1 MRYLA
6 HREVS
11 ILADTHHKVVV
22 NAALEKHESTKGS
35 LLPILHEIQDA
46 LGYIPSD
53 AIDVIGKRIN
63 RSRAEVHGVVS
74 FYHHFRTHK
83 PGRHIIQVCRS
94 EACQALGANDVIDKL
109 KRTLAIDFHES
120 TSDGQITLE
129 PIYCLGHC
137 ACAPA
142 LMVNGEPRAKMT
154 SERVDGLINELRAT
168 NYDD

>member
-1 MRYLA
+1 M
-6 HREVS
+6 VS
-11 ILADTHHKVVV
+11 TDHEAVVSE
-22 NAALEKHESTKGS
+22 ALEKYSSTEGA

-46 LGYIPSD
+46 LGYIPPD
-53 AIDVIGKRIN
+53 TIDVIGKGIN

-94 EACQALGANDVIDKL
+94 EACQAVGALGVIEKL
-109 KRTLAIDFHES
+109 KRTLGIDFHES

-154 SERVDGLINELRAT
+154 PDLVDSLVNELRT
-168 NYDD
+168 KSHDD

>member
-1 MRYLA
+1 M
-6 HREVS
+6 VS
-11 ILADTHHKVVV
+11 TNQEAVIS
-22 NAALEKHESTKGS
+22 AALEKHSSTEGT

-53 AIDVIGKRIN
+53 TIDVIGKGIN

-94 EACQALGANDVIDKL
+94 EACQAVGALGVIEKL
-109 KRTLAIDFHES
+109 KRTLGIDFHES

-154 SERVDGLINELRAT
+154 PDLVDSLVNELRT
-168 NYDD
+168 KSHDD

>member
-1 MRYLA
+1 M
-6 HREVS
+6 VS
-11 ILADTHHKVVV
+11 TDHEAVVS
-22 NAALEKHESTKGS
+22 AALEKYSSTEGA

-46 LGYIPSD
+46 LGYIPPD
-53 AIDVIGKRIN
+53 TIDVIGKGIN

-74 FYHHFRTHK
+74 FYHNFRTHK

-94 EACQALGANDVIDKL
+94 EACQAVGALGVIEKL
-109 KRTLAIDFHES
+109 KRTLGIDFHES

-154 SERVDGLINELRAT
+154 PDLVDSLVNELRT
-168 NYDD
+168 KSHDD

>member
-1 MRYLA
+1 M
-6 HREVS
+6 VS
-11 ILADTHHKVVV
+11 TDHEAVVS
-22 NAALEKHESTKGS
+22 AALEKYSSTEGA

-46 LGYIPSD
+46 LGYIPPD
-53 AIDVIGKRIN
+53 TIDVIGKGIN

-94 EACQALGANDVIDKL
+94 EACQAVGALGVIEKL
-109 KRTLAIDFHES
+109 KRTLGIDFHES

-154 SERVDGLINELRAT
+154 PDLVDSLVNELRT
-168 NYDD
+168 KSHDD

>member
-1 MRYLA
+1 M
-6 HREVS
+6 
-11 ILADTHHKVVV
+11 
-22 NAALEKHESTKGS
+22 
-35 LLPILHEIQDA
+35 
-46 LGYIPSD
+46 
-53 AIDVIGKRIN
+53 
-63 RSRAEVHGVVS
+63 HGVVS

-109 KRTLAIDFHES
+109 KRTLAIEFHES

-142 LMVNGEPRAKMT
+142 FMVDGEPRAKMT
-154 SERVDGLINELRAT
+154 SERVDNLINELRAT

>member
-1 MRYLA
+1 L
-6 HREVS
+6 VS
-11 ILADTHHKVVV
+11 TDHEAVVS
-22 NAALEKHESTKGS
+22 AALEKYSSTEGA

-46 LGYIPSD
+46 LGYIPPD
-53 AIDVIGKRIN
+53 TIDVIGKGIN

-94 EACQALGANDVIDKL
+94 EACQAVGALGVIEKL
-109 KRTLAIDFHES
+109 KRTLGIDFHES

-154 SERVDGLINELRAT
+154 PDLVDSLVNELRT
-168 NYDD
+168 KSHDD

>member
-1 MRYLA
+1 MSTDHEA
-6 HREVS
+6 VVS
-11 ILADTHHKVVV
+11 
-22 NAALEKHESTKGS
+22 AALEKYSSTEGA

-46 LGYIPSD
+46 LGYIPPD
-53 AIDVIGKRIN
+53 TIDVIGKGIN

-94 EACQALGANDVIDKL
+94 EACQAVGALGVIEKL
-109 KRTLAIDFHES
+109 KRTLGIDFHES

-154 SERVDGLINELRAT
+154 PDLVDSLVNELRT
-168 NYDD
+168 KSHDD